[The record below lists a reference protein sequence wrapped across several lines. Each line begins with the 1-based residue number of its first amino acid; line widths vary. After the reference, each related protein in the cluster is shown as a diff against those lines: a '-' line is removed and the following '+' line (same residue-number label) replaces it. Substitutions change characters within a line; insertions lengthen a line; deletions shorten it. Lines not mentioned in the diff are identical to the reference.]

1 MHYSGTK
8 CHACF
13 YTLYNPDNLRDTKD
27 RCAQRHAART
37 MSYLAPAS
45 FHFVR
50 GIIKVSKGS
59 DIANLASLEV
69 LVSVRLQVKFST

>member
-1 MHYSGTK
+1 
-8 CHACF
+8 
-13 YTLYNPDNLRDTKD
+13 
-27 RCAQRHAART
+27 

-50 GIIKVSKGS
+50 GIIKGTKGS

-69 LVSVRLQVKFST
+69 LVPVMLQVKFNTIKLVFKKVVGKII

>member
-1 MHYSGTK
+1 
-8 CHACF
+8 
-13 YTLYNPDNLRDTKD
+13 
-27 RCAQRHAART
+27 

-50 GIIKVSKGS
+50 GIIKVTKGS

-69 LVSVRLQVKFST
+69 LVPVMLQVKFNTIKLVF